1 MPLIITHLRRAKSA
15 PNGTGK
21 NAVYNP
27 PMREVVAAN
36 AEKGGGAL
44 DCFLRLS
51 DCYPREVIAR
61 KLGLHNNTLARWRET
76 MNVPRHYA
84 ADLRRLLNNGNAP
97 ANEQGS
103 DRYYTKKTTAA
114 ECCQMLHKTAAQLRV
129 DLSDYHFIEP
139 SAGCGGFYDELPPK
153 RRIGVDIQP
162 LREGLIRADYLQWT
176 PPPDKKYVVVGNPPF
191 GLRGHLALLFI
202 NHSARFADMAA
213 FILPQLFASDG
224 KGVPGKRVQGYQ
236 LAFSQK
242 LPLDSFY
249 YPDGRDV
256 NIATV
261 FQVWTKV
268 NTHHIRRPPQK
279 TCHSFVRVY
288 SLSDG
293 GTPSSTRNKKMIGN
307 CDIYLPSTCFS
318 GMRAYGSFAELPN
331 KRGYGIVI
339 RKNKRAIKKLLADS
353 DWKKHAF
360 LSTNSAL
367 NLRRSIIEQ
376 VVADGGYFDA

>member
-1 MPLIITHLRRAKSA
+1 MPKII
-15 PNGTGK
+15 
-21 NAVYNP
+21 
-27 PMREVVAAN
+27 AAN
-36 AEKGGGAL
+36 MDNSGGAL

-84 ADLRRLLNNGNAP
+84 ADLRRLLNNGAP
-97 ANEQGS
+97 TPADAKGS
-103 DRYYTKKTTAA
+103 DRYYTKKTAA
-114 ECCQMLHKTAAQLRV
+114 AACCQMLRETAAQLQV
-129 DLSDYHFIEP
+129 DMSCYHFIEP
-139 SAGCGGFYDELPPK
+139 SAGCGGFYDELPPN
-153 RRIGVDIQP
+153 RRIGVDIEP
-162 LREGLIRADYLQWT
+162 RRAGLIRSDYLEWT
-176 PPPDKKYVVVGNPPF
+176 PPPNKKYIVIGNPPF
-191 GLRGHLALLFI
+191 GLRGHSALLFI
-202 NHSARFADMAA
+202 NHSAHFADMAA

-224 KGVPGKRVQGYQ
+224 KGVPGKRVRGYQ
-236 LAFSQK
+236 LAFSRQ
-242 LPLDSFY
+242 LPLNSFH

-261 FQVWTKV
+261 FQVWTKI
-268 NTHHIRRPPQK
+268 NTGKIRNAPQK
-279 TCHSFVRVY
+279 TCREFVRVY

-318 GMRAYGSFAELPN
+318 GMRAYGAFAELPN

-339 RKNKRAIKKLLADS
+339 HKNKREIKKLLAGC
-353 DWKKHAF
+353 DWNKRAF

-376 VVADGGYFDA
+376 VVIGGGYYDA

>member
-1 MPLIITHLRRAKSA
+1 M
-15 PNGTGK
+15 
-21 NAVYNP
+21 
-27 PMREVVAAN
+27 MRDIVAADG
-36 AEKGGGAL
+36 KGGGAL

-51 DCYPREVIAR
+51 ANCPTEVIAR

-76 MNVPRHYA
+76 MNVPQHYA
-84 ADLRRLLNNGNAP
+84 ADLRRLLNDGKTP
-97 ANEQGS
+97 PNEQGS
-103 DRYYTKKTTAA
+103 DRYYTKQTTAA
-114 ECCQMLHKTAAQLRV
+114 ACCRMLQDAAAQLRV
-129 DLSDYHFIEP
+129 DMSRYYFIEP
-139 SAGCGGFYDELPPK
+139 SAGCGGFFDELPPR
-153 RRIGVDIQP
+153 RRIGVDIEP
-162 LREGLIRADYLQWT
+162 RREGLIRADYLQWT
-176 PPPDKKYVVVGNPPF
+176 PPPGKKYIVIGNPPF

-224 KGVPGKRVQGYQ
+224 KGVPGKRVRGYQ
-236 LAFSQK
+236 LAFSRK
-242 LPLDSFY
+242 LPLDSFH

-268 NTHHIRRPPQK
+268 NTMHIRRPAQK
-279 TCHSFVRVY
+279 TCRSFVRVY

-318 GMRAYGSFAELPN
+318 GMRAYGSFAALPN
-331 KRGYGIVI
+331 KRGYGVVI
-339 RKNKRAIKKLLADS
+339 HKNKREIKKLLANC
-353 DWKKHAF
+353 DWQRRAF

-376 VVADGGYFDA
+376 VITDAGYADA